1 MFMFYSSMSTGN
13 VPCSII
19 YGAVVD
25 STCLFW
31 ESNCDSLGACRIY
44 DSVKFRLSFHG
55 LTAFIML
62 LAFIVDAIVWCKS
75 SHIKFEEEEQI
86 QPDTKKDGDPPIINV
101 NDD

>member
-1 MFMFYSSMSTGN
+1 M
-13 VPCSII
+13 PCSII

-31 ESNCDSLGACRIY
+31 ESNCDSIGACRVY

-62 LAFIVDAIVWCKS
+62 MAFIVDAVVWYKS
-75 SHIKFEEEEQI
+75 SHIKFEEDEESERKEDEPRNI
-86 QPDTKKDGDPPIINV
+86 NDGD
-101 NDD
+101 